1 MTQSI
6 HSQIINKIYAQK
18 KRKVIFPADFKNLG
32 SPDAI
37 RKSFARL
44 EKKGI
49 LKRLAKGIY
58 LIPREDP
65 VLGILYPSSEEIA
78 ERIARRDGIRIMPN
92 AMYALNRLGLS
103 TQVPMNVI
111 YLTDG
116 TSRKIRI
123 GKGVITL
130 KKTAPWKLA
139 LKGKISRLVILAFI
153 ELGKKNI
160 TEEDLCTIYRLLS
173 KEDKDSIKAD
183 AKLAPYWIA
192 ELLLNYLKEANDD

>member
-1 MTQSI
+1 MIQSV
-6 HSQIINKIYAQK
+6 HSQIINKIYSQK
-18 KRKVIFPADFKNLG
+18 KKKVIFPADFKNIG

-37 RKSFARL
+37 RKSFSRL
-44 EKKGI
+44 EKNGI
-49 LKRLAKGIY
+49 LKRLARGIY
-58 LIPREDP
+58 LIPKKDP
-65 VLGILYPSSEEIA
+65 VLGILYPSTEEIA
-78 ERIARRDGIRIMPN
+78 QRIARRDRIRIMPT

-116 TSRKIRI
+116 ASRRIKI

-139 LKGKISRLVILAFI
+139 LKGKISRLVILALM
-153 ELGKKNI
+153 ELGKRNI
-160 TEEDLCTIYRLLS
+160 TGEDLVYIYRALS
-173 KEDKDSIKAD
+173 KEDKNRIKAD

-192 ELLLNYLKEANDD
+192 ELLFNYLKEATNG

>member
-1 MTQSI
+1 
-6 HSQIINKIYAQK
+6 
-18 KRKVIFPADFKNLG
+18 
-32 SPDAI
+32 
-37 RKSFARL
+37 
-44 EKKGI
+44 
-49 LKRLAKGIY
+49 
-58 LIPREDP
+58 
-65 VLGILYPSSEEIA
+65 
-78 ERIARRDGIRIMPN
+78 
-92 AMYALNRLGLS
+92 
-103 TQVPMNVI
+103 
-111 YLTDG
+111 
-116 TSRKIRI
+116 
-123 GKGVITL
+123 VITL

>member
-6 HSQIINKIYAQK
+6 HSKIINKIYSQK

-32 SPDAI
+32 RPDAI

-49 LKRLAKGIY
+49 LKRLTKGIY

-78 ERIARRDGIRIMPN
+78 ERIASRDGIRLMPN

-116 TSRKIRI
+116 SSRKIRI
-123 GKGVITL
+123 GKGVITF

-139 LKGKISRLVILAFI
+139 LKGKISRLVILACM
-153 ELGKKNI
+153 ELGKRNI
-160 TEEDLCTIYRLLS
+160 TKEDLDNIYRLLS
-173 KEDKDSIKAD
+173 KEDKNRIKAD

-192 ELLLNYLKEANDD
+192 ELFLNYLKEANDD